1 MELEHHLFLP
11 HLYAKSLM
19 TMMVVVVMVVMAVV
33 VMTPVK
39 NRALISE
46 GIWRGHLIYLL
57 ASCKLMPDSFMKDA
71 YLILKTAPENLKLF
85 LASSLPDLARVPSCY
100 IRLFFSSF

>member
-1 MELEHHLFLP
+1 MQWNWNITILP

-19 TMMVVVVMVVMAVV
+19 TMMVVVVVVMAVM

-46 GIWRGHLIYLL
+46 GIRRGHLI
-57 ASCKLMPDSFMKDA
+57 
-71 YLILKTAPENLKLF
+71 
-85 LASSLPDLARVPSCY
+85 
-100 IRLFFSSF
+100 